1 MLSVQ
6 EEAVA
11 GAPTWRRYLELRTTA
26 VAGGREFLQTQ
37 LLSADFVLT
46 RIGHGTILFLR
57 DGCRRYAVDR
67 EQRVLRPIAVGGVR
81 SIDPSSPRPT
91 RTTVALHDGPVDV
104 DGYACR
110 RLTVESRVG
119 QVVLSTESYYAQLPG
134 VERTALHAER
144 LVGAPAAYPAHLLQP
159 DEVLIL
165 ATTVVR
171 QGDFEQ
177 TQTSRLRSVRAD
189 PEEAEL
195 DVELLTYPRAGARA

>member
-6 EEAVA
+6 EEAA
-11 GAPTWRRYLELRTTA
+11 PGAPTWRRLLELRTTA
-26 VAGGREFLQTQ
+26 VAGGKEFLQTQ
-37 LLSADFVLT
+37 LLSREFVLT

-57 DGCRRYAVDR
+57 DGGTRYAVDR
-67 EQRVLRPIAVGGVR
+67 EQRVLRPIATGAVR
-81 SIDPSSPRPT
+81 SADPSAPRPT
-91 RTTVALHDGPVDV
+91 LATVSLHDGPVEV

-119 QVVLSTESYYAQLPG
+119 QVVLCTESYYARLPG

-144 LVGAPAAYPAHLLQP
+144 LLGAPAAYPAHLLRP

-189 PEEAEL
+189 PDEGEIDMEVL
-195 DVELLTYPRAGARA
+195 DYPRAEARA

>member
-11 GAPTWRRYLELRTTA
+11 GAPTWHRYLELRTTA

-46 RIGHGTILFLR
+46 RVGHGTVLFLR
-57 DGCRRYAVDR
+57 DGGRRYAVDR
-67 EQRVLRPIAVGGVR
+67 EQRVLRPIAVGGLRRV
-81 SIDPSSPRPT
+81 DPSSPRPT
-91 RTTVALHDGPVDV
+91 LTTVSLHDGPVEV
-104 DGYACR
+104 DGRPCR

-119 QVVLSTESYYAQLPG
+119 LVMLSTDSYYAQLPG

-144 LVGAPAAYPAHLLQP
+144 LLGAPAAYPAHLLQP

-165 ATTVVR
+165 ATTIVR

-177 TQTSRLRSVRAD
+177 TQTSRLRSVRGD

-195 DVELLTYPRAGARA
+195 DVELLKYPCVDACA